1 MLPKVNFIG
10 NKEKIA
16 DWISEYFPKDA
27 QSVFDAFSGG
37 GSISY
42 QAKKMKLKV
51 ISNDILTINY
61 ILAKALIENKNET
74 LGIYDIDTIF
84 EGAPVKG
91 FMYRNYSNKFFFPE
105 ECMELDL
112 YRKNIDKL
120 SSEYKKAMA
129 LALMRRSMIRKMPY
143 SRFNITWEKILQL
156 RDEEYSYQK
165 YKRKRAYHNHTFE
178 YHFLKNLEDYNGVV
192 FDNGCDN
199 IAYNDDVFNLLN
211 KIKADIIYLDP
222 PYAGTMNNYFSF
234 YGLIDEYVKCK
245 KVNPFENNFI
255 DKNLVLSLF
264 DKLFSN
270 LSNYKYWLLSYNN
283 NSYPSKDE
291 LFRIIGKYSNNI
303 KVIEKQHDYKITG
316 KDKKKKNK
324 EYLFVVKNEK
334 Y

>member
-1 MLPKVNFIG
+1 MFPKVNFIG

-27 QSVFDAFSGG
+27 QSIFDAFSGG
-37 GSISY
+37 GSVSF

-61 ILAKALIENKNET
+61 ILAKALIENNNEI
-74 LGIYDIDTIF
+74 LDESDIDTIF
-84 EGAPVKG
+84 EGNPIKG
-91 FMYRNYSNKFFFPE
+91 FMYKNYSNKFFFPE

-120 SSEYKKAMA
+120 FSEYKKAIA

-143 SRFNITWEKILQL
+143 SRFNITWEKVCQL

-165 YKRKRAYHNHTFE
+165 YKRKRAYHNNTFK
-178 YHFLKNLEDYNGVV
+178 YHFLKNLEDYNSAI
-192 FDNGCDN
+192 FDNGCNN

-245 KVNPFENNFI
+245 KKNPFENNFT
-255 DKNLVLSLF
+255 DKNSVLLLF

-270 LSNYKYWLLSYNN
+270 LSNYRYWLLSYNN
-283 NSYPSKDE
+283 NSYPPKDE
-291 LFRIIGKYSNNI
+291 LFKIINKYSNNI
-303 KVIEKQHDYKITG
+303 KIIEKQHDYKITG
-316 KDKKKKNK
+316 KEKKKQNK
-324 EYLFVVKNEK
+324 EYLFVVQNEK